1 MSLKHLKVFDEHE
14 HSQIF
19 IVMCYPFKDKE
30 CISLTSGYGK
40 HTWKDTFSFADS
52 ESTRLVK
59 FVRVKEDKMVQVD
72 DRDVSS

>member
-1 MSLKHLKVFDEHE
+1 MPLKHLKVFDEHE

-19 IVMCYPFKDKE
+19 IIMCYPFKDKE
-30 CISLTSGYGK
+30 GMTSKYGRC
-40 HTWKDTFSFADS
+40 TTKDTFSFADS

-59 FVRVKEDKMVQVD
+59 FVRVKEDKMFQVD